1 MTTPAIAFYDVVV
14 AAHVVAN
21 VSAFGILLAWP
32 LLPGGTPAAHGARAR
47 ILARVVT
54 YAATLGLVLGLYL
67 ASDRDLFGE
76 PWVLG
81 PLVILVVLLGIVGGY
96 LTPAERRLGELA
108 AQPGSEEAW
117 TRARRGVDRAALACF
132 ALAAVATFLMVTK
145 PGL

>member
-1 MTTPAIAFYDVVV
+1 VTLAIVFYDAVV
-14 AAHVVAN
+14 ALHVVAN

-32 LLPGGTPAAHGARAR
+32 LLPAGTAAAHTARAQ
-47 ILARVVT
+47 ILGRVVT
-54 YAATLGLVLGLYL
+54 YAATVGLVLGLYL

-96 LTPAERRLGELA
+96 LTPAERRLGQLA
-108 AQPGSEEAW
+108 GEPDDAW
-117 TRARRGVDRAALACF
+117 TRARRQVDRAALACF